1 MSNTPTSHD
10 AKTLRELLTKL
21 RHDKK
26 IQQNELA
33 KILNRP
39 QSFISKYENG
49 ERRLEFIE
57 VIKICHALNIA
68 PELFLREYLNLIQQ
82 NNSPDIKWIK

>member
-10 AKTLRELLTKL
+10 AKILRELLAKL

-33 KILNRP
+33 KILNKP
-39 QSFISKYENG
+39 QSFISKYETG
-49 ERRLEFIE
+49 ERRLEFSE
-57 VIKICHALNIA
+57 VIKICYALSIE
-68 PELFLREYLNLIQQ
+68 PELFVREYLNLIKL
-82 NNSPDIKWIK
+82 NNSFEIKWIK